1 MFSRGGQRRTL
12 EAGCGYRCVGHPT
25 EVNKKYLLHKR
36 YCKECGDT
44 EYQAPEFNRDAANIN
59 GWKGVSLKQNVP
71 NQMLTTAFVN
81 GVRQDILLDGITNME
96 DAMDNA
102 RLVVGLTDPKPLSK
116 SQKKRQKQKIK
127 KATEDTIDELTEL
140 RNIMS
145 GKYETEPRLPDGT
158 EVEKEGKVFVVK
170 HPVLIEKELYYKC
183 YDKKANAEVPDIGKK
198 QELLA
203 GATYMY
209 VPPDKLEEFLDR
221 AEGRDHNEKELID
234 LLMEYMPLDKAK
246 LLLEELQK

>member
-1 MFSRGGQRRTL
+1 MFNRGGQRRTL
-12 EAGCGYRCVGHPT
+12 EAGCGYKCVGHPT

-36 YCKECGDT
+36 YCKECGESET
-44 EYQAPEFNRDAANIN
+44 EPPEFNKEAGNMN

-71 NQMLTTAFVN
+71 NQMLTTAFIN

-127 KATEDTIDELTEL
+127 KA
-140 RNIMS
+140 
-145 GKYETEPRLPDGT
+145 
-158 EVEKEGKVFVVK
+158 
-170 HPVLIEKELYYKC
+170 
-183 YDKKANAEVPDIGKK
+183 NAEVPDIGKK

-221 AEGRDHNEKELID
+221 AEGRDHNEKELVD
-234 LLMEYMPLDKAK
+234 LIMKYMPVDKAT

>member
-12 EAGCGYRCVGHPT
+12 EAGCGYRSIGHPT
-25 EVNKKYLLHKR
+25 EVNKKYLIHKR
-36 YCKECGDT
+36 YCKECRGDT
-44 EYQAPEFNRDAANIN
+44 EYQAPEFNKEAANMN
-59 GWKGVSLKQNVP
+59 GWKGVRLKQNVP

-96 DAMDNA
+96 DAIDEA
-102 RLVVGLTDPKPLSK
+102 KLVVGLTDPKPLSK

-158 EVEKEGKVFVVK
+158 EVEKEGKLFVVK
-170 HPVLIEKELYYKC
+170 HPVLFEPELYYKFM
-183 YDKKANAEVPDIGKK
+183 IKK
-198 QELLA
+198 QML
-203 GATYMY
+203 
-209 VPPDKLEEFLDR
+209 K
-221 AEGRDHNEKELID
+221 
-234 LLMEYMPLDKAK
+234 PL
-246 LLLEELQK
+246 

>member
-1 MFSRGGQRRTL
+1 MFNRGGQRRTI
-12 EAGCGYRCVGHPT
+12 EAGCGFRCVGHPT
-25 EVNKKYLLHKR
+25 EVNKKYLLHKK
-36 YCKECGDT
+36 YCKDCGET
-44 EYQAPEFNRDAANIN
+44 EYQAPEFNKEGANTN
-59 GWKGVSLKQNVP
+59 GWNGVRLKNNVP
-71 NQMLTTAFVN
+71 KQMLTTAFVN
-81 GVRQDILLDGITNME
+81 GVRQDILLDGISNME
-96 DAMDNA
+96 DAMDEA
-102 RLVVGLTDPKPLSK
+102 RLVASLTDPKPLSK

-183 YDKKANAEVPDIGKK
+183 YDKKANAKIPNVEEK

-221 AEGRDHNEKELID
+221 AEGRDHNEKELVDLIMKYMPED
-234 LLMEYMPLDKAK
+234 KVELLMSE
-246 LLLEELQK
+246 LEK